1 MTKTSI
7 IIICGI
13 LVIIA
18 CLWSG
23 IKLFSRQGFSVSST
37 DIVPNQLLNLAQV
50 YNSHGCNGQNIS
62 PELSWSN
69 APQGSKSFAIIC
81 HDPDAPHP
89 TGWYHWLVVNIPA
102 TVSQIASGG
111 QISGA
116 LETITDFQQNR
127 YGGACPPVGHGIH
140 HYNFT
145 VYALDVQKLDVTA
158 QTPPVEVEKLV
169 KSHSLA
175 QATITGLYERR

>member
-1 MTKTSI
+1 MRLCLLET
-7 IIICGI
+7 I
-13 LVIIA
+13 LQTLLAEVGPQPFQIESPAGAQRSEYPLVVEAVAALALLVAGRSPRLDSLDIPA
-18 CLWSG
+18 QRSG
-23 IKLFSRQGFSVSST
+23 I
-37 DIVPNQLLNLAQV
+37 
-50 YNSHGCNGQNIS
+50 
-62 PELSWSN
+62 
-69 APQGSKSFAIIC
+69 
-81 HDPDAPHP
+81 DAPHP